1 MKRLIL
7 LLLGCGGAFA
17 SPKPRPA
24 PTEAD
29 ACARLCERMV
39 ACKLAPVA
47 CEASCARDQSRLRAG
62 VQPAFASCIERE
74 TAACESHTL
83 PDRRQ
88 AVALCWTAT
97 LEAYA
102 TDDEALGKV
111 AGAICARL
119 ARCSTE
125 VASDCEA
132 SLRKKLAQSAQSKS
146 LAVVRKELIVSMTE
160 CIDKSSCSDDDAL
173 SRCSE
178 GP

>member
-1 MKRLIL
+1 MKRLII
-7 LLLGCGGAFA
+7 LLLGCGGAFVT
-17 SPKPRPA
+17 PKPRPA

-39 ACKLAPVA
+39 ACNIAPPA
-47 CEASCARDQSRLRAG
+47 CEASCARDQARLREG

-74 TAACESHTL
+74 TAACESHSM

-97 LEAYA
+97 LEVYA
-102 TDDEALGKV
+102 HDDEALGEV
-111 AGAICARL
+111 ARAICARL
-119 ARCSTE
+119 ARCAAE
-125 VASDCEA
+125 PVEDCEP

-146 LAVVRKELIVSMTE
+146 LAVVRKELIATMTT

-173 SRCSE
+173 SRCSG